1 MISSETGRRR
11 KAPIR
16 EAKIPEAKPAV
27 AEAGLRDAIL
37 YALLFC
43 VTLFA
48 YFPALNGKLL
58 WDDDAHITRPA
69 MRTLH
74 GLWQTWFDLGATQQ
88 YYPLLHNAFWIE
100 HRFWGDAVLGYHLVN
115 IALHSL
121 AACLVVAIVRRL
133 ALPGAWL
140 AGFIFALH
148 PICVEAVAWI
158 SEQKST
164 LSTVF
169 YLGAALTYLNFD
181 RTRRKSRYLVALG
194 LFVLALLSKTVTATL
209 PAALLVVF
217 WWQRG
222 RLRWRHDVIP
232 LLPWLALGAAAGLF
246 TAAVERK
253 YIGAQGADYALT
265 LLQRFL
271 IAGRA
276 IWFYAGKLLWPEN
289 LTFVY
294 PHWTI
299 DSSVWWQYLFP
310 AAAVAVAAG
319 LWRVARKHR
328 GPLAA
333 FLFFAGTLFPVLG
346 FFNVYPFLYSYV
358 ADHFQYLASLGI
370 IIPLAWGLTV
380 VMERRGLPPAMAALL
395 PAILG
400 SITWSQS
407 HMYRDAETLYRE
419 TLARNPDCWMAHNNL
434 GSILSKKPD
443 RLAEA
448 ETHFEAALRIR
459 PDYPEAHTNLGLAFS
474 KMGRLPDAIHQYE
487 DALRIRPDD
496 ADAHYNL
503 GLALATIPSR
513 LPDAVAEYRAALRTE
528 PDSVE
533 THSNLGLVLSEI
545 PGRMPDAIAEYQAA
559 LGIDPD
565 AAAVHNNLGRALS
578 RMPGRLSDAIAE
590 YQAALRLQPEYPEAQ
605 VNLGLTL
612 SRIPGR
618 MPEAIEHIEAA
629 LRMRPDSAEVHTD
642 MGSVLLRIPGRTTD
656 AIAEL
661 QSALRINPDLAEAHF
676 NLAGALSDIPGRL
689 PDAIAEYEAAIRIRP
704 DYAEAHNNLGLI
716 LRDIPHRLPDAVAEF
731 ETVIRIDPGS
741 VFAQYNLGVA
751 LSKIPGRMTEA
762 IGHLET
768 ALRISPDAAPVR
780 QMLERL
786 RTAPGEQGR

>member
-1 MISSETGRRR
+1 MVKGTSRRR
-11 KAPIR
+11 KIPV
-16 EAKIPEAKPAV
+16 PEAKPAV
-27 AEAGLRDAIL
+27 EAGLRDAGLRDAIL

-43 VTLFA
+43 ATLFA
-48 YFPALNGKLL
+48 YLPVLNGKLL
-58 WDDDAHITRPA
+58 WDDDAHITRA
-69 MRTLH
+69 ALRTLH
-74 GLWQTWFDLGATQQ
+74 GLWQISLNVGATQQ
-88 YYPLLHNAFWIE
+88 YYPLLHSAFWIE
-100 HRFWGDAVLGYHLVN
+100 YKLWGDAVPGYHLVN

-148 PICVEAVAWI
+148 PVCVEAVAWI

-169 YLGAALTYLNFD
+169 YLGAALAYLNFD
-181 RTRRKSRYLVALG
+181 GTRRKSQYFIALG

-222 RLRWRHDVIP
+222 RLRWRSDVVP
-232 LLPWLALGAAAGLF
+232 LVPWLVFGAAAGMF

-253 YIGAQGADYALT
+253 YIGAQGADYSLT

-276 IWFYAGKLLWPEN
+276 IWFYAGKSLWPEH
-289 LTFVY
+289 LTFIY

-310 AAAVAVAAG
+310 AATVAVAAG
-319 LWRVARKHR
+319 LWRLARTHR

-333 FLFFAGTLFPVLG
+333 FLFFAGTLFPALG
-346 FFNVYPFLYSYV
+346 FFNVYPFVYSYV
-358 ADHFQYLASLGI
+358 ADHFEYLASLGI
-370 IIPLAWGLTV
+370 IVPLAWGLTV
-380 VMERRGLPPAMAALL
+380 VMKRRGLPPAAVALL
-395 PAILG
+395 PALLG
-400 SITWSQS
+400 GLTWSQS

-434 GSILSKKPD
+434 GSILSTMPD
-443 RLAEA
+443 RSAEA
-448 ETHFEAALRIR
+448 ETHFEAALRLK
-459 PDYPEAHTNLGLAFS
+459 PDYPEAHTNLGLAFF
-474 KMGRLPDAIHQYE
+474 KRGRLPDAIHQYE

-503 GLALATIPSR
+503 GLVLATIPSR

-590 YQAALRLQPEYPEAQ
+590 YETALRLQPDYPEAH
-605 VNLGLTL
+605 VNLGLVL

-618 MPEAIEHIEAA
+618 TPEAIEHIEAA

-642 MGSVLLRIPGRTTD
+642 MGSVLLRIPGRTAD

-661 QSALRINPDLAEAHF
+661 QAALRINPDLAEAHY
-676 NLAGALSDIPGRL
+676 NLGVALSDVPGRM
-689 PDAIAEYEAAIRIRP
+689 PDAIAEYETAIRIKP
-704 DYAEAHNNLGLI
+704 GYAEAHNNLGFI
-716 LRDIPHRLPDAVAEF
+716 LQDMPGRLPAAIAEF
-731 ETVIRIDPGS
+731 ETVLRIDPDS
-741 VFAQYNLGVA
+741 VQAQYNLGVA
-751 LSKIPGRMTEA
+751 LSKIPGRMPEA

-768 ALRISPDAAPVR
+768 ALRMSPDAAPVR

-786 RTAPGEQGR
+786 RAAPAHRGDR